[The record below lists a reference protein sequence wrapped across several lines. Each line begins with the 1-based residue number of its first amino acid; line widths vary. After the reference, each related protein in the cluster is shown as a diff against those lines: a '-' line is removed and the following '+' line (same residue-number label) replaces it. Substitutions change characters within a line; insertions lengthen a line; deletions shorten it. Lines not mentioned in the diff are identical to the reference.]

1 MTSDQAIAVFAFSL
15 VASITPGPSNTMILS
30 TGTAVGAVRGLPCV
44 LGASMGMALVLF
56 ASALGLGHIVL
67 AQPSL
72 LQILK
77 WAGGA
82 FLLWVAWK
90 IATSRNSPAS
100 GSGPPVGFLGA
111 TAFQW
116 VNPKGWLVAVSAAGT
131 FLREGNAPVA
141 DALAFGAVFFCAAF
155 PSGLAWLSLGAG
167 LHRLLRN
174 DRRARAFN
182 VAMALALTASVAPTF
197 M

>member
-1 MTSDQAIAVFAFSL
+1 
-15 VASITPGPSNTMILS
+15 
-30 TGTAVGAVRGLPCV
+30 
-44 LGASMGMALVLF
+44 MALVLF

-72 LQILK
+72 LQIMK

-82 FLLWVAWK
+82 FLVWFAWK
-90 IATSRNSPAS
+90 IATSRSSPAS
-100 GSGPPVGFLGA
+100 GSAPPVGFLGA

-116 VNPKGWLVAVSAAGT
+116 FNPKGWLVAVSAAGT

-141 DALAFGAVFFCAAF
+141 DALTFGAVFFCAAF
-155 PSGLAWLSLGAG
+155 PSGLAWLSLGVG

-174 DRRARAFN
+174 DRTARAFN
-182 VAMALALTASVAPTF
+182 VAMALALTASVALAF